1 MKKLSLFLLSLLL
14 FVGVLVGCGS
24 NADEE
29 GQDQNNEQ
37 TEQQEQVEQL
47 SFPVTIT
54 DATGEEVVI
63 EKEPERIISLI
74 PSNTEISFELGL
86 GDKIV
91 GVTENDD
98 YPEEVLEI
106 EKVGD
111 YDVNVEKVIS
121 LKPDL
126 VLAHEILG
134 DNFANV
140 REQLQNSGIT
150 VLVVPDAASFAE
162 TYETIEMIGKATGTL
177 EEAEKVVAEMKET
190 VESFKEKAAN
200 VTEKKSVL
208 FEIDPTP
215 FVAGSNTFLQEI
227 LDMINGENVVGDM
240 EGWPQVD
247 QELLIERNPDVIIT
261 TYGDYIDGA
270 VDQVK
275 ARDGWQDVNAVKNN
289 EVYDINSDLV
299 TVPGPRLVEGV
310 EEVAKAVYPEIF
322 NE

>member
-1 MKKLSLFLLSLLL
+1 MPLKDL
-14 FVGVLVGCGS
+14 
-24 NADEE
+24 EE
-29 GQDQNNEQ
+29 E
-37 TEQQEQVEQL
+37 VSML
-47 SFPVTIT
+47 KW
-54 DATGEEVVI
+54 GEEVPL
-63 EKEPERIISLI
+63 KNAPEA
-74 PSNTEISFELGL
+74 
-86 GDKIV
+86 
-91 GVTENDD
+91 VTELQKLR
-98 YPEEVLEI
+98 EALVVLANSAI
-106 EKVGD
+106 EKVRLSRR
-111 YDVNVEKVIS
+111 YVN
-121 LKPDL
+121 DL
-126 VLAHEILG
+126 VKVQEEERARISREIHDGPLQ
-134 DNFANV
+134 DLTALIQRLRLLSIDMDSPEE
-140 REQLQNSGIT
+140 REKQ
-150 VLVVPDAASFAE
+150 
-162 TYETIEMIGKATGTL
+162 L